1 MLNKLRRALSQ
12 LVYIKPTLDLVWAS
26 APRATVGWGI
36 LLVIQGLLPGAT
48 VYLTKLLVDTLVQAI
63 RLGGTEASIQLVA
76 GPCFLMGGTLLLSEF
91 AKTGLSILRT
101 IQSEYVADY
110 IHSLVHRKSIE
121 ADLAFHEMPEFHDK
135 LHQAR
140 NNSSSR
146 PITLLESTG
155 SLIQNLIT
163 LVTIAAVLIP
173 YGLWLPIVLIISA
186 LPAFYF
192 LAKFN
197 KQYHRWWER
206 TTPLRRQ
213 AEYHDFLITQS
224 YTAAELRLFGL
235 GDNFRK
241 RYEGFRKQLRNENI
255 SLIQEQTIAQLG
267 GSLMALVVAGL
278 ALGWMLWQA
287 LQGKFT
293 LGDLALFYQ
302 AFNRGQGLAKGIL
315 TQLSQIYGNSLYLG
329 NLFEYLNM
337 ASTLVDPPQPKPIP
351 IAPQESIEL
360 RNVSFR
366 YPGSD
371 RWIFKDFNLTI
382 PAGKIVAIVGEN
394 GAGKSTLI
402 KLLCRFYDPETGSV
416 NLDNADIRDFTQVEW
431 RAMLTVMFQF
441 PVTYQKTV
449 SENIA
454 LGDVDREIS
463 PDEIR
468 SAIAEAGATEI
479 IDRLPQ
485 KENTRLGKWFAEGTD
500 LSGGEWQRI
509 ALARAFIRQAPI
521 LILDEPTSFMDSWSE
536 HDWLDRFRG
545 MANGRTAI
553 VITHRFTLAMRA
565 DMIHVLQAGQVIES
579 GNHNTLLEQ
588 NGTYARS
595 WRDQTNWKLS

>member
-1 MLNKLRRALSQ
+1 MLKKLRRALNQ
-12 LVYIKPTLDLVWAS
+12 LVYIRPTLELVWVS

-48 VYLTKLLVDTLVQAI
+48 VYLTKLLVDSLVLVTTLGLNDG
-63 RLGGTEASIQLVA
+63 RLNSVLYPG
-76 GPCFLMGGTLLLSEF
+76 LMMVGVLLLSEV
-91 AKTGLSILRT
+91 AKTGLTILRT
-101 IQSEYVADY
+101 VQSEYVADH
-110 IHSLVHRKSIE
+110 IQALVHQKSID

-140 NNSSSR
+140 NNSTSR

-163 LVTIAAVLIP
+163 LGTIATILIP
-173 YGLWLPIVLIISA
+173 YGLWLPLVLILSGV
-186 LPAFYF
+186 PAFYF

-197 KQYHRWWER
+197 QQYHRWWER
-206 TTPLRRQ
+206 TTPMRRQ
-213 AEYHDFLITQS
+213 SEYHDFLITQS

-235 GDNFRK
+235 GRNFRN
-241 RYEGFRKQLRNENI
+241 RYEGYRKQLREENI
-255 SLIQEQTIAQLG
+255 SLIKEQTISQFW
-267 GSLMALVVAGL
+267 GSLMALAVAGV
-278 ALGWMLWQA
+278 AMAWMLWQT
-287 LQGKFT
+287 LQGKLT

-302 AFNRGQGLAKGIL
+302 AFNRGQGLARGTL
-315 TQLSQIYGNSLYLG
+315 TQISQIYGNSLFLG
-329 NLFEYLNM
+329 NLFEYLQM
-337 ASTLVDPPQPKPIP
+337 PSLVKNPDRPKPIP
-351 IAPQESIEL
+351 IAPQNSIEL
-360 RNVSFR
+360 RNVSFK

-382 PAGKIVAIVGEN
+382 PSGKIVAIVGEN

-416 NLDNADIRDFTQVEW
+416 TIDDADIREFTQNDW
-431 RAMLTVMFQF
+431 RSLLTVMFQF

-449 SENIA
+449 AENIA
-454 LGDVDREIS
+454 LGDVDRDIS
-463 PDEIR
+463 PEEIR
-468 SAIAEAGATEI
+468 AAIADSGATEI
-479 IDRLPQ
+479 ISRLPNQ
-485 KENTRLGKWFAEGTD
+485 ENTQLGKWFAEGTE

-565 DMIHVLQAGQVIES
+565 DIIHVLQAGEVIES
-579 GNHNTLLEQ
+579 GTHESLLAYDS
-588 NGTYARS
+588 TYATS
-595 WRDQTNWKLS
+595 WRNQTQSS